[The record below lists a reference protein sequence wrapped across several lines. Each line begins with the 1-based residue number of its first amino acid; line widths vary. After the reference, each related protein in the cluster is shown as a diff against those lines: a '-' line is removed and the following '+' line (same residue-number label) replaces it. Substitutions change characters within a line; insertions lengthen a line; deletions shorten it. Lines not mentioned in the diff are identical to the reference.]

1 MVPNSS
7 HLNQHRARY
16 LVGNGLRHF
25 QASFG
30 VLPILFRPTIY
41 RSALPATGTQNR
53 QGRSLGNSN
62 YLSLNLSSLYVL
74 SSANDP
80 RRLAPPR
87 SVDAGLPARRL
98 GDTAGSTTLPD
109 LVRTLV
115 GAGLLGVG
123 PPGTVRVGVG
133 TVRGGAGTEAGA
145 GELIAITT
153 GAIQPSMFWLRLT
166 PTRRKEAA
174 RGARPLGEGGRLA
187 DHQLALERT
196 ARRSGSRA

>member
-133 TVRGGAGTEAGA
+133 TVRAGAGTEAGA
-145 GELIAITT
+145 GELIAMTT
-153 GAIQPSMFWLRLT
+153 GSDPAFDVLVAPNAY
-166 PTRRKEAA
+166 PTKGGGP
-174 RGARPLGEGGRLA
+174 GARPLGEGGRLA